1 MIIFFIVCSCGF
13 QEIFVCLVLI
23 VEIKNLYDF
32 YLMDFNL
39 EKYCVICK
47 LFFNWIKLFGSVER
61 GVSDILEI
69 VNEFRC

>member
-1 MIIFFIVCSCGF
+1 M
-13 QEIFVCLVLI
+13 
-23 VEIKNLYDF
+23 EIKNLYDF